1 MFETLAGLP
10 GGSSATV
17 LRQLSWITVSGLP
30 SLIPGRVK
38 LAGNNEFKVFAPKKQ
53 FSVGFA
59 DGVIIHGFWN
69 KEFDGIYYIHKL
81 HEIRE
86 GKRLETGEYSS
97 FSAFTK
103 EEPDKDFTQ
112 YREMPLIWLEGQRK
126 EKPWAAKADEEMNF
140 YGDTNAT
147 MSMYM
152 EETCFYQYVW
162 DIYEF
167 ASLAKEHGTHPP
179 WPSCSVNKPYRRRV
193 FDSEHHNQADLETP
207 KEFIDKQLTQTQ
219 NLVFVHFK
227 DEQDVLS
234 HAQEAFLNM
243 MSLYLTQEHDDL
255 SIIIADVI
263 VRDAE
268 GAPVY
273 ETEWQEYFAD
283 NMLGR
288 GGSKYH
294 GKPSPFVMVLGHI
307 PQGAMDHLTFL
318 VRKQGV
324 RLLDF
329 DLFHECR
336 DLLAKKK
343 KRNRE
348 ANDQFR
354 SNLKRAMHEI
364 WRVGGMLGD
373 KACST
378 AKDYRGLPE
387 SMVETM
393 VWDLEYNAVVIKIHT
408 QRNGIA
414 DTALTLCNHLK
425 SAGCPY
431 VEVVIADGPEDRIE
445 VHDDTDTYS
454 VFSHMEGNDALFW
467 NLERVARRMYAG
479 HKLNGA
485 SPLLMKPDVE
495 KGSGRDDQTPEIFS
509 WTRKPLH

>member
-1 MFETLAGLP
+1 MFETIAGMP
-10 GGSSATV
+10 GGSSV
-17 LRQLSWITVSGLP
+17 SVFRQLSWITVYGLP
-30 SLIPGRVK
+30 SLMPGRVK
-38 LAGNNEFKVFAPKKQ
+38 LAWNNEFRVFAPKKQ

-59 DGVIIHGFWN
+59 DGVIIHGFWK

-81 HEIRE
+81 QEIRE
-86 GKRLETGEYSS
+86 GKCLESGEYSS
-97 FSAFTK
+97 FSAITK
-103 EEPDKDFTQ
+103 VEPDKDFTQ
-112 YREMPLIWLEGQRK
+112 YREMPLVWLEGQRK
-126 EKPWAAKADEEMNF
+126 ENPWAAKADEEMNL

-152 EETCFYQYVW
+152 EETCFYRYVW

-167 ASLAKEHGTHPP
+167 ASLAKEHGTPLP
-179 WPSCSVNKPYRRRV
+179 WPSCSVNKPYRRCV
-193 FDSEHHNQADLETP
+193 FDGVHRNQPDLETP

-227 DEQDVLS
+227 DEQDVLCQ
-234 HAQEAFLNM
+234 AQEGFLNM

-255 SIIIADVI
+255 NIVIADVI
-263 VRDAE
+263 VRDAK
-268 GAPVY
+268 GTRAN
-273 ETEWQEYFAD
+273 ETEWHEDFAD

-307 PQGAMDHLTFL
+307 PQDAMDHLTSF

-336 DLLAKKK
+336 DLLGEKKEC
-343 KRNRE
+343 NWE

-373 KACST
+373 KAHST
-378 AKDYRGLPE
+378 VKDYRGLPE

-485 SPLLMKPDVE
+485 SPLLIKPDLDRA
-495 KGSGRDDQTPEIFS
+495 SGRPEKTPEIFFRN
-509 WTRKPLH
+509 RKPLH